1 MTMRVGRGEATPMA
15 FSAGKGGEALLEAT
29 MAAPGPA
36 RGRAGA
42 GPAVVSLAVDGRH
55 VTDVVV
61 ASATPRRRRLALG
74 PLPAGHHEL
83 TFHLCAAA
91 SSASVAEVTV
101 SDAAVEVVAARGEA
115 LLLHHYAP
123 VLLGRSIAVTSGGRP
138 RATTARSA
146 TP

>member
-1 MTMRVGRGEATPMA
+1 MG

-29 MAAPGPA
+29 MAAPGAA
-36 RGRAGA
+36 RGPAGA
-42 GPAVVSLAVDGRH
+42 GPAVVSLAVDGHH

-83 TFHLCAAA
+83 TFNLCA
-91 SSASVAEVTV
+91 SSPSAAEVTV

-115 LLLHHYAP
+115 LLLLYHAP
-123 VLLGRSIAVTSGGRP
+123 VLLGCSIAVTSGGRP
-138 RATTARSA
+138 RATRARST